1 MQIQAPKPKL
11 VIGHAELGK
20 VYTVNMSGSLHT
32 FVSCKELCIVPDH
45 ILKFL
50 CEKLDYCNKNTAP
63 DLVST
68 NYHQWNL
75 QHEHKDE
82 KQSHLTTDWKN
93 DDCNVLV
100 EFFHQ
105 YVKSVFRFR
114 LSTLGQ
120 SGKVD
125 WHGSHR
131 YPRIHIPLNSANSEF
146 VIRNNAWDEDRIIM
160 NYGNAYMINV
170 TLPHMVPPVEI
181 TRHNAFFSFNEFAT
195 EELTN
200 YFTRPLSNDRL

>member
-1 MQIQAPKPKL
+1 
-11 VIGHAELGK
+11 
-20 VYTVNMSGSLHT
+20 MSGSLHT

-50 CEKLDYCNKNTAP
+50 CEKLDYCNKNVVP
-63 DLVST
+63 DLESSS
-68 NYHQWNL
+68 YRQWKL
-75 QHEHKDE
+75 QHEHTEEPK
-82 KQSHLTTDWKN
+82 SHLITDWKN

-105 YVKSVFRFR
+105 YVKSTFRFR
-114 LSTLGQ
+114 LSILNQG
-120 SGKVD
+120 SKVN
-125 WHGSHR
+125 WHGSHS

-146 VIRNNAWDEDRIIM
+146 VIRNNIWQEDRITM

-170 TLPHMVPPVEI
+170 SLPHMVNSVEI

-200 YFTRPLSNDRL
+200 YFTRPLSNDGL